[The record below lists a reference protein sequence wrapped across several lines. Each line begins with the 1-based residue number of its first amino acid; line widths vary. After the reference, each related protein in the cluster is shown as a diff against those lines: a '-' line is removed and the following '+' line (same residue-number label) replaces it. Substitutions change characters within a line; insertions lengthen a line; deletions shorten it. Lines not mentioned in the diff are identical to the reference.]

1 MALYN
6 WNSILN
12 SMIVG
17 EPIIRV
23 RLMIRRLRNRRK
35 DYDSAR
41 IVPFLIAIALGF
53 SLQGCGLV
61 FDAVELV
68 LPLARDKMSAIC
80 SRGQLR
86 VGISVEPDRP
96 FIFPAVYTDE
106 GVRVTGLE
114 VELIREV
121 GDALTAYC
129 GGQKPIVPL
138 LRLTRFRDLFIEM
151 NEGHLDLFVSSVGGN
166 VPGARAVGLWYSIP
180 YFHNGGLGVMVQK
193 PEVAERVRA
202 QFQHQAGNFD
212 TLAAIQAGL
221 SDLTVAAQK
230 GRISH
235 LYAEANLKNIRLLI
249 CDSLPAA
256 VETKDPRIDVIL
268 SKHSILDYVTKHVWP
283 DWRLLTRNDGTP
295 LILTQEYFSIVT
307 AEEHRRLQWFL
318 NNLLYRLEE
327 SGRLEQLRKRWLEED
342 YAPTRRATTEG
353 LPFEVSKVPEH
364 YDQGQC
370 RFATGR

>member
-6 WNSILN
+6 RSSILN

-17 EPIIRV
+17 RSIINV
-23 RLMIRRLRNRRK
+23 RSIIRRLRHLLK
-35 DYDSAR
+35 EYGSQV
-41 IVPFLIAIALGF
+41 IVPFLIGLGF
-53 SLQGCGLV
+53 FLQGCGLV
-61 FDAVELV
+61 FDAVEMV
-68 LPLARDKMSAIC
+68 HPFARHELSAIC
-80 SRGQLR
+80 LRGQVR
-86 VGISVEPDRP
+86 VGISVEPFRP
-96 FIFPAVYTDE
+96 FVFPAVYTDE
-106 GVRVTGLE
+106 GVRVTGLD

-121 GDALTAYC
+121 ADALTTYC
-129 GGQKPIVPL
+129 GGQEPVTPTL
-138 LRLTRFRDLFIEM
+138 HLTRFRDLFIEM
-151 NEGHLDLFVSSVGGN
+151 NEGHLDLFVSSIGGN
-166 VPGARAVGLWYSIP
+166 IPGARPAGLWYSIP
-180 YFHNGGLGVMVQK
+180 YFHNGGIGAMIQN

-202 QFQHQAGNFD
+202 QFQKQAGNPD
-212 TLAAIQAGL
+212 TLAAIQEGL
-221 SDLTVAAQK
+221 SGLTVAAQK
-230 GRISH
+230 GRTSY

-283 DWRLLTRNDGTP
+283 DWHLLTRNDGTP
-295 LILTQEYFSIVT
+295 LILTQESFSIVT
-307 AEEHRRLQWFL
+307 VDENRRLQWFL

-327 SGRLEQLRKRWLEED
+327 SGRLEQMRRRWLEED

-370 RFATGR
+370 RLAAER

>member
-6 WNSILN
+6 RSSILN
-12 SMIVG
+12 SPIVG
-17 EPIIRV
+17 RSIMSV
-23 RLMIRRLRNRRK
+23 LSMIRRIWSLK
-35 DYDSAR
+35 ELGSQG
-41 IVPFLIAIALGF
+41 IVPSLIAFGLF
-53 SLQGCGLV
+53 LQGCGLV

-68 LPLARDKMSAIC
+68 QPLARDEMSAIC

-86 VGISVEPDRP
+86 VGISVEPFRP
-96 FIFPAVYTDE
+96 FVFPAVFTDE
-106 GVRVTGLE
+106 GVRVTGLD

-121 GDALTAYC
+121 ADALTIYC
-129 GGQKPIVPL
+129 GGQKPIVPT

-151 NEGHLDLFVSSVGGN
+151 NEGHLDLFVSSIGGN
-166 VPGARAVGLWYSIP
+166 VPGARP
-180 YFHNGGLGVMVQK
+180 
-193 PEVAERVRA
+193 
-202 QFQHQAGNFD
+202 D
-212 TLAAIQAGL
+212 TLAAIQAGF
-221 SDLTVAAQK
+221 SGLTVAAQK
-230 GRISH
+230 GTASY

-256 VETKDPRIDVIL
+256 VETKDPSIDVIL
-268 SKHSILDYVTKHVWP
+268 TNHSILDYVTKRVWP
-283 DWRLLTRNDGTP
+283 GWRLLTRNDGTP

-307 AEEHRRLQWFL
+307 VEEHRRLQWFL
-318 NNLLYRLEE
+318 NNLLYRIAE
-327 SGRLEQLRKRWLEED
+327 SGRLERMRRRWLEED

>member
-6 WNSILN
+6 RISILN
-12 SMIVG
+12 RMIVG
-17 EPIIRV
+17 GPIINV
-23 RLMIRRLRNRRK
+23 GSMIRGVWYGLK
-35 DYDSAR
+35 EYGSQG
-41 IVPFLIAIALGF
+41 ILVFLVVLGF
-53 SLQGCGLV
+53 FLQGCGLI

-68 LPLARDKMSAIC
+68 HPLARHELSAIC
-80 SRGQLR
+80 SKGQVR
-86 VGISVEPDRP
+86 VGISVEPFRP
-96 FIFPAVYTDE
+96 FVFPAVYTDE
-106 GVRVTGLE
+106 GVRVTGLD

-121 GDALTAYC
+121 ADALTTYC
-129 GGQKPIVPL
+129 GGQNPIVPTL
-138 LRLTRFRDLFIEM
+138 HLTRFRDLFIEM

-166 VPGARAVGLWYSIP
+166 IPGARPVGLWFSIP
-180 YFHNGGLGVMVQK
+180 YFHNGGIGAMIQN

-202 QFQHQAGNFD
+202 QFRKQAGNPD
-212 TLAAIQAGL
+212 TLVAVQEGF
-221 SDLTVAAQK
+221 SGLTVAAQK
-230 GRISH
+230 GRTAQ
-235 LYAEANLKNIRLLI
+235 LYVQANLNNIRLLL

-256 VETKDPRIDVIL
+256 IEMRDPPIDVIV
-268 SKHSILDYVTKHVWP
+268 STHAILDYVTKHVWP

-295 LILTQEYFSIVT
+295 LVLTQESFSIVT

-327 SGRLEQLRKRWLEED
+327 SGRLEQMRRRWLEET
-342 YAPTRRATTEG
+342 YAPTRRAATEG